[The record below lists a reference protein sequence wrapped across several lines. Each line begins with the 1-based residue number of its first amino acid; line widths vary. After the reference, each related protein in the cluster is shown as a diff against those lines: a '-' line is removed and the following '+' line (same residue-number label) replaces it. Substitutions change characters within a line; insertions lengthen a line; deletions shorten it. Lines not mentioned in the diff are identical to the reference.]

1 MLWKNILS
9 KILYWLNKYH
19 EDFENSTK
27 YWICDNGY
35 VDSDVKVTN
44 HCHITEKC
52 WGSTHRDCNIKDKL
66 SHTVSI
72 VLQNLKNYDSLLI
85 MQKHMSFKINNKL
98 IFVDIIQFLIIH

>member
-9 KILYWLNKYH
+9 KILYWLNKYD

-27 YWICDNGY
+27 YWIGDHGY
-35 VDSDVKVTN
+35 ADSDVKVTN

-52 WGSTHRDCNIKDKL
+52 WDCNIKDTL
-66 SHTVSI
+66 SHTVAI

-85 MQKHMSFKINNKL
+85 MQKHMSFNINNKL